1 MAKRNPDLPKP
12 RARVFSKEKIFTQ
25 LTELDNDELIRKRIL
40 NLEVAFRNRIKAH
53 IASLPAKD
61 SEFKKFNTSPF
72 VLLIHSCK
80 SGYSKISEIESDIL
94 PSKQFSSMET
104 SAGRMVEEVVL
115 PVYGWQVVPSSM
127 HSANSALDGM
137 QLQKDSVK
145 LATLKS
151 GPRCLND
158 EMSEN
163 LADAIIGNVVNWARG
178 YSVSQ
183 IEFTYGV
190 LYGTRKQSNK
200 KDWHILRNLT
210 EKLPLSQFNDLPTNK
225 WNCSFH
231 LEGVKVDVNIRI
243 GEDWWTYLAGKF
255 GLLEIVVAIIR
266 ATIRPIYS
274 ARDESEFII
283 SDLEQV
289 CSLDRM
295 PPDYNVSLLQRSQL
309 QWLFLTMYH
318 FCDIIEE

>member
-12 RARVFSKEKIFTQ
+12 EARVFSKEKIFTQ
-25 LTELDNDELIRKRIL
+25 LADLDNDEDARKRIL
-40 NLEVAFRNRIKAH
+40 KLEVGFRHKIESH
-53 IASLPAKD
+53 IASLPDKD
-61 SEFKKFNTSPF
+61 SKFKKFNTSPF
-72 VLLIHSCK
+72 VLLIHSSK
-80 SGYSKISEIESDIL
+80 NGYSKISEIEGDIL

-115 PVYGWQVVPSSM
+115 PAYGWKVVPSSM

-137 QLQKDSVK
+137 QLQGKKVK

-163 LADAIIGNVVNWARG
+163 FADAIIGNVINWAHE
-178 YSVSQ
+178 YSVGH

-190 LYGTRKQSNK
+190 LYGTKKQSNK
-200 KDWHILRNLT
+200 KDWHILRNLA
-210 EKLPLSQFNDLPTNK
+210 EKLPTSHFTDLPKNK
-225 WNCSFH
+225 WSCSFH
-231 LEGVKVDVNIRI
+231 LEGVEVDVNIRI
-243 GEDWWTYLAGKF
+243 GEDWWNYLAGGF
-255 GLLEIVVAIIR
+255 GLLELAVAIIR
-266 ATIRPIYS
+266 ATIMPIYS

-289 CSLDRM
+289 CSLDKM
-295 PPDYNVSLLQRSQL
+295 PPNFNVSLLQRSQL
-309 QWLFLTMYH
+309 QWLFLILYH
-318 FCDIIEE
+318 FCDKMED